1 MGGIDYGLLRDI
13 QRQEISSPKLT
24 RLDEEFY
31 SQIKDFLS
39 AKKDDAFSS
48 NSILKIREY
57 ENLQKIIVS
66 IKEKRE
72 EKIFLMA
79 LRGDKVNGSLTPE
92 EKQLFNELVE
102 VLRKFR
108 EDTDGSIEEV
118 EKTREE
124 QLKVKVIKDIEAY
137 KGLDGNVYGPFKKE
151 ELVSLPKAEVDWL
164 VKAKIAE
171 MVVK

>member
-1 MGGIDYGLLRDI
+1 MGGIDYGVLRDI
-13 QRQEISSPKLT
+13 QRQELSSPRLSK
-24 RLDEEFY
+24 LDEDFY

-39 AKKDDAFSS
+39 SKKDDAFSS

-57 ENLQKIIVS
+57 ENLQKIVVS

-92 EKQLFNELVE
+92 EKDLFDELVE
-102 VLRKFR
+102 VLGKFR
-108 EDTDGSIEEV
+108 GDVDGSIQDPGEMRKEE
-118 EKTREE
+118 
-124 QLKVKVIKDIEAY
+124 LKVKVIKDIEAY

>member
-1 MGGIDYGLLRDI
+1 MGGIDYGVLRDI
-13 QRQEISSPKLT
+13 QRQELSSPRLT
-24 RLDEEFY
+24 KLDEDFY
-31 SQIKDFLS
+31 SRVKDFLS

-57 ENLQKIIVS
+57 ENLQKIVVS

-92 EKQLFNELVE
+92 EKELFNELVG
-102 VLRKFR
+102 VLKKFR
-108 EDTDGSIEEV
+108 VDIDGSVEEA
-118 EKTREE
+118 EEIKRE
-124 QLKVKVIKDIEAY
+124 QLKVKLIKDIEAY

>member
-31 SQIKDFLS
+31 SQIKEFLS

>member
-1 MGGIDYGLLRDI
+1 MGGIDYGMLRDI
-13 QRQEISSPKLT
+13 QRQELSSPRLSK
-24 RLDEEFY
+24 LDENFY
-31 SQIKDFLS
+31 SEIKEFLS
-39 AKKDDAFSS
+39 SKKDEAFSS

-57 ENLQKIIVS
+57 ENLQKIVVS

-72 EKIFLMA
+72 EKILLMA

-92 EKQLFNELVE
+92 EKDLFNELTD
-102 VLRKFR
+102 VLKKFR
-108 EDTDGSIEEV
+108 GNTDGSSEET
-118 EKTREE
+118 EETRKE
-124 QLKVKVIKDIEAY
+124 QLKVKLIKDIEAY

-151 ELVSLPKAEVDWL
+151 ELVSLPKTEVDWL